1 MYICP
6 NKQLGKFS
14 IIYFSFKQNFKYY
27 YLHIIMRKLSLLWIF
42 LLCTFSISV
51 QAQIYDPVKWSS
63 SYKQTGPDEYE
74 ITWTAKIESGW
85 SIYSQYIDP
94 NVGPNPTQVVFDN
107 QKAIKLIGKN
117 IEGGHIKTVYDEIW
131 EAKITKFTETA
142 ILKQKIKVLD
152 DSKPITGYVNYQTCD
167 DSKCLPPADYEFSFN
182 LKNKKNSDQPTTNAL
197 EDKDNNPVSVAAET
211 DEQPG
216 INTIPDAS
224 QDLIQ
229 PVKWTATVKNTE
241 NNKAILTFNAAI
253 EKGWKIYSKN
263 IKGDGPIP
271 TAFSL
276 DKGINGKISNITES
290 STGSKTV
297 FDQYFKINVTTL
309 SKTASYNITIDEV
322 HKGQILSGSIDYM
335 ACDDSKCAPFQAFWR
350 TDAAGQ
356 AVEISFNPF
365 ESAGNA
371 TVKGD
376 EAKLYP
382 ISDIDLDNPI
392 SQCSVN
398 EEANIKQNS
407 LFSIFILG
415 FLGGLIALLT
425 PCVFPMIPLT
435 VSFFT
440 KSSKDKKKG
449 MANAFMYGFFI
460 FLIYLLLS
468 LPFHLLDSIN
478 PNILN
483 DISTNAWLN
492 VAFFVI
498 FMVFAFSFFGYY
510 EITLPS
516 SISNK
521 VSSAEGVG
529 GLIGIFFMALTLALV
544 SFSCTGPILGSLLA
558 GTLSSDGGAW
568 NLTMG
573 MAGFG
578 IALAL
583 PFALFAA
590 FPGWMNSIPKSGGW
604 LNTVKVVLGF
614 IEVALAF
621 KFLSNADLVKHWGLL
636 KIEPF
641 LIIWI
646 AVALGLF
653 AYLMGWIRFPHD
665 SKLKKLSLTR
675 GTLAFISLA
684 FAVYLASG
692 FIYNKETKTFTSLS
706 LLSGL
711 APPVGYS
718 ILHPKDCPNNLNCFH
733 DLEEGLA
740 YAKSRNLPVFLDF
753 TGYAC
758 VNCRKMEEHVWPKD
772 KVKNLLTNEYVV
784 ISLYVDDKTPLP
796 EEEQVTLTYKTGG
809 TKRLRTVGDKWQFF
823 QTDNFN
829 NNSQPW
835 YALITHTGKLLNT
848 PVGYTPDVNQ
858 YVNFLQCGLD
868 AYKSTE
874 GKGDIGQR

>member
-1 MYICP
+1 M
-6 NKQLGKFS
+6 
-14 IIYFSFKQNFKYY
+14 
-27 YLHIIMRKLSLLWIF
+27 
-42 LLCTFSISV
+42 T
-51 QAQIYDPVKWSS
+51 
-63 SYKQTGPDEYE
+63 
-74 ITWTAKIESGW
+74 
-85 SIYSQYIDP
+85 
-94 NVGPNPTQVVFDN
+94 
-107 QKAIKLIGKN
+107 
-117 IEGGHIKTVYDEIW
+117 
-131 EAKITKFTETA
+131 
-142 ILKQKIKVLD
+142 
-152 DSKPITGYVNYQTCD
+152 
-167 DSKCLPPADYEFSFN
+167 
-182 LKNKKNSDQPTTNAL
+182 
-197 EDKDNNPVSVAAET
+197 
-211 DEQPG
+211 
-216 INTIPDAS
+216 
-224 QDLIQ
+224 
-229 PVKWTATVKNTE
+229 
-241 NNKAILTFNAAI
+241 
-253 EKGWKIYSKN
+253 
-263 IKGDGPIP
+263 
-271 TAFSL
+271 
-276 DKGINGKISNITES
+276 
-290 STGSKTV
+290 
-297 FDQYFKINVTTL
+297 
-309 SKTASYNITIDEV
+309 
-322 HKGQILSGSIDYM
+322 
-335 ACDDSKCAPFQAFWR
+335 
-350 TDAAGQ
+350 
-356 AVEISFNPF
+356 
-365 ESAGNA
+365 
-371 TVKGD
+371 
-376 EAKLYP
+376 
-382 ISDIDLDNPI
+382 
-392 SQCSVN
+392 
-398 EEANIKQNS
+398 
-407 LFSIFILG
+407 
-415 FLGGLIALLT
+415 
-425 PCVFPMIPLT
+425 
-435 VSFFT
+435 
-440 KSSKDKKKG
+440 
-449 MANAFMYGFFI
+449 NAFMYGFFI

-492 VAFFVI
+492 VSFFVI

-516 SISNK
+516 SLSNK

-641 LIIWI
+641 LLIWI
-646 AVALGLF
+646 AVAVGLF
-653 AYLMGWIRFPHD
+653 AYMMGWIRFPHD
-665 SKLKKLSLTR
+665 SKLKKLSPVR
-675 GTLAFISLA
+675 GILALASLA
-684 FAVYLASG
+684 FAIYLAMG
-692 FIYNKETKTFTSLS
+692 FMYNKETKTFTSLS

-718 ILHPKDCPNNLNCFH
+718 ILYPKDCPNNLNCFH
-733 DLEEGLA
+733 DLQEGLA
-740 YAKSRNLPVFLDF
+740 YAKSRNLPIFLDF

-772 KVKNLLTNEYVV
+772 KVNNLLTKEYVV

-796 EEEQVTLTYKTGG
+796 ENEQVTLTYKTGG
-809 TKRLRTVGDKWQFF
+809 KKRLRTVGDKWQFF

-835 YALITHTGKLLNT
+835 YALITHTGQLLNT

-868 AYKSTE
+868 AYKSSE
-874 GKGDIGQR
+874 GKGDIGIR

>member
-1 MYICP
+1 
-6 NKQLGKFS
+6 
-14 IIYFSFKQNFKYY
+14 
-27 YLHIIMRKLSLLWIF
+27 MRKVSLFWIF
-42 LLCTFSISV
+42 LLSVISFSAHS
-51 QAQIYDPVKWSS
+51 QIYDPVKWSS
-63 SYKQTGPDEYE
+63 TYKQVSDDEYE
-74 ITWTAKIESGW
+74 ITWTAKIENGW

-107 QKAIKLIGKN
+107 PKSIKLIGKN
-117 IEGGHIKTVYDEIW
+117 KEGGHIKTMYDEIW
-131 EAKITKFTETA
+131 DAKITKFTETA
-142 ILKQKIKVLD
+142 ILKQRIKVLD
-152 DSKPITGYVNYQTCD
+152 DSKPISGYVNFQTCD
-167 DSKCLPPADYEFSFN
+167 ATKCLPPMDYDFSFN
-182 LKNKKNSDQPTTNAL
+182 LKNKKKSDQPTTNAL
-197 EDKDNNPVSVAAET
+197 EDKDNNPTAVAPTSDDVQLTPPTSNATT
-211 DEQPG
+211 D
-216 INTIPDAS
+216 I
-224 QDLIQ
+224 IQ
-229 PVKWTATVKNTE
+229 PVKWTATIQSDATG
-241 NNKAILTFNAAI
+241 KAIIAFQAAI
-253 EKGWKIYSKN
+253 DKGWKIYSKD

-271 TAFSL
+271 TSFSL
-276 DKGINGKISNITES
+276 DKSSKGSISGITEK
-290 STGSKTV
+290 STGSKTT
-297 FDQYFKINVTTL
+297 FDPYFKINVTTL
-309 SKTASYNITIDEV
+309 SNTAEFNVTIDGTE
-322 HKGQILSGSIDYM
+322 KDQPLTGSIDFM
-335 ACDDSKCAPFQAFWR
+335 ACDDAKCAPFQAFWR
-350 TDAAGQ
+350 TDAAKQ
-356 AVEISFNPF
+356 NVEISFNPF
-365 ESAGNA
+365 TEEGSQTLTG
-371 TVKGD
+371 T
-376 EAKLYP
+376 EASLFP
-382 ISDIDLDNPI
+382 ISNIDLDNPI
-392 SQCSVN
+392 SQCSVS
-398 EEANIKQNS
+398 EEANIKQS
-407 LFSIFILG
+407 SFLSIFVLG

-449 MANAFMYGFFI
+449 MTNAFMYGFFI

-516 SISNK
+516 SLSNK

-641 LIIWI
+641 LLIWI
-646 AVALGLF
+646 AVAVGLF

-665 SKLKKLSLTR
+665 SKLKKLSPVR
-675 GTLAFISLA
+675 GILALASLA
-684 FAVYLASG
+684 FAIYLAMG
-692 FIYNKETKTFTSLS
+692 FMYNKETKTFTSLS

-718 ILHPKDCPNNLNCFH
+718 ILYPKDCPNNLNCFH
-733 DLEEGLA
+733 DLQEGLA
-740 YAKSRNLPVFLDF
+740 YAKSRNLPIFLDF

-772 KVKNLLTNEYVV
+772 KVNNLLTKEYVV

-796 EEEQVTLTYKTGG
+796 ENEQVTLTYKTGG
-809 TKRLRTVGDKWQFF
+809 KKRLRTVGDKWQFF

-835 YALITHTGKLLNT
+835 YALITHTGQLLNT

-868 AYKSTE
+868 AYKSSE
-874 GKGDIGQR
+874 GKGDIGIR